1 MKRFL
6 IYCALLTVP
15 AIVNA
20 QALPF
25 TAADYDPATLAAGG
39 ASLTNTGTVSYAV
52 FSNPAAIAFYED
64 RLDVSAGYALWQPGS
79 LKTSVINAGGAYRIG
94 SKFGVALGFSRGAYP
109 EYTDTDLTGYE
120 TGSFKPS
127 CMQVGLGLGWRILPF
142 LSVGAN
148 IGYASE
154 KLASDVSYGAVDLD
168 IYAMAKFGG
177 FKAALGVSEIGGKV
191 KSASGDAFRLPASA
205 SLGVGYG
212 ISFVEKHAIDVRAD
226 AQYYLAGDFAA
237 AFGASY
243 TYDNMISVR
252 AGYRYG
258 GDSVIPSFAGVGA
271 GIRFFGVKLD
281 LAYVISSSAMSD
293 TVAVSLGYSF

>member
-6 IYCALLTVP
+6 IYYALLMVP
-15 AIVNA
+15 AVMNA

-25 TAADYDPATLAAGG
+25 TAADYDPTTLATGG
-39 ASLTNTGTVSYAV
+39 ASLTNISTASHAA
-52 FSNPAAIAFYED
+52 FSNPAAMAFYD
-64 RLDVSAGYALWQPGS
+64 GTLDVSAGYTSWQPKS
-79 LKTSVINAGGAYRIG
+79 VRTSVINAGATYKIS

-120 TGSFKPS
+120 TDSFKPS

-148 IGYASE
+148 VGYASE
-154 KLASDVSYGAVDLD
+154 KLTSDVTYGAVDLD

-177 FKAALGVSEIGGKV
+177 FKATLGISETGGKV
-191 KSASGDAFRLPASA
+191 KSDSGDAFQLPSSA
-205 SLGVGYG
+205 NLGIGYEIAPG
-212 ISFVEKHAIDVRAD
+212 KNHDIDVRAD
-226 AQYYLAGDFAA
+226 AQYYLTGDFAA
-237 AFGASY
+237 AVGAVY

-258 GDSVIPSFAGVGA
+258 GESVIPSFASVGA

-281 LAYVISSSAMSD
+281 LAYIISSSAMAD
-293 TVAVSLGYSF
+293 TLAVSLGYSF